1 MHSLRPGHIISDG
14 KHYLKIACR
23 DGFINIVTLQLEGKV
38 KMNTVEFLRGFRI
51 NEYEIKIN

>member
-1 MHSLRPGHIISDG
+1 MHSMNPGHIISDG
-14 KHYLKIACR
+14 KHFLKIACR

-51 NEYEIKIN
+51 ADYTIKIS